1 MSMDDVTATHALE
14 PHQEAIKHIRNT
26 SAATLSSMLT
36 PPLSLT
42 LLLLDVSR
50 ESTAPLPLARRI
62 RSLVAL
68 RRSLRQT
75 ISSEESPSQP
85 MIHSSHSSP
94 KSDSSNVGNDFA
106 KVEIT
111 VSQHQMHIDNDGEDF
126 DSDDNFDYVSAL
138 TNNPCDLVDDPELL
152 ADSHFEKRFL
162 HPVPGSAPIRVII
175 LDEDGRSNGFA
186 ASLSQYLDQIT
197 KASNMPHAVSYLIG
211 GIEALKVESP
221 WLFDA
226 ARVISTNTLGPDE
239 IATVDSAFLGWGDE
253 VCELYEFSTPLAV
266 NIPSFN
272 VQDVDRQMAAVSAE
286 ADISMMDQESTST
299 TECED
304 ESDSDDTDALGS
316 TIESCM
322 VDSGIDLSE
331 SLKTDDMM
339 DCATEANVDIAA
351 DTKTPRTNSNS
362 TATSTNCF
370 DFSLNLDAQFLAA
383 QTVRND
389 SILPSILKH
398 PQVHFKHL
406 SKSNS
411 PTHDLRMLQQHLIAS
426 VWYGKRNPEG
436 DIAVPILHPLAKES
450 TTSQSSSR
458 QLPAQPPRSNTHR
471 TSPIATTQIADFLHL
486 SSCYAAA
493 DPVELKKRNI
503 RHVVRLGW
511 GFEVFQNGSLK
522 QRNNESFIDEPEYL
536 DSGDWS
542 CWESDQEDHHD
553 QNPGASALNGVRE
566 SIMFFQSLASGV
578 GIESELSKLLTELQA
593 KQETDKPP
601 MAAKLSTQQRARI
614 RKLMGGNWRR
624 VGGADAGMNQ
634 KYNSWRVKMYDFPI
648 EDTPAAPIRWIL
660 EKCCEVL
667 EAARVLGENVL
678 VHCHAGV
685 SRSSTIVLAYLMR
698 WRRFTLY
705 ESWLLTYKARPIIRP
720 NEGFSRALQE
730 LEYEMHP
737 HLKES
742 TMPIFWMSDSY
753 TNFLEILE
761 VQERLWRWQ
770 CKDRPVEAA
779 AADERKLSIG
789 TVRKSSFISELVA
802 AGPVTAE
809 EEAAVTG
816 GDSGGQTGGRL
827 SVKGRGRGLSFG
839 GRAG

>member
-1 MSMDDVTATHALE
+1 MSRDDVTVTHALE
-14 PHQEAIKHIRNT
+14 PHQEAVEHIRNT
-26 SAATLSSMLT
+26 SAAALSSMLT

-42 LLLLDVSR
+42 LLLLDVTR

-62 RSLVAL
+62 RSLVTL
-68 RRSLRQT
+68 RRNLLQT
-75 ISSEESPSQP
+75 VSAEESLSQS
-85 MIHSSHSSP
+85 MIHPSHTSQI
-94 KSDSSNVGNDFA
+94 SDSSNVGNDFA
-106 KVEIT
+106 RVEIT
-111 VSQHQMHIDNDGEDF
+111 VSQHQMHIDDGEEF
-126 DSDDNFDYVSAL
+126 VSDDNFDYVNAL
-138 TNNPCDLVDDPELL
+138 INSSCDLADDPELL

-186 ASLSQYLDQIT
+186 ASLSQHLDHIT
-197 KASNMPHAVSYLIG
+197 KASNMPHAVSYLSG
-211 GIEALKVESP
+211 GIEALKAASP

-226 ARVISTNTLGPDE
+226 ARVIPTNTLGPDE
-239 IATVDSAFLGWGDE
+239 ITTTTSDSAFLGWGDE
-253 VCELYEFSTPLAV
+253 ACEQYEFPVPLAV
-266 NIPSFN
+266 NIPSFH
-272 VQDVDRQMAAVSAE
+272 VQDTDRQIAAVSAD
-286 ADISMMDQESTST
+286 ADISMTEQESTST

-331 SLKTDDMM
+331 NLKSDDMM
-339 DCATEANVDIAA
+339 DCATESNIDIAA
-351 DTKTPRTNSNS
+351 DTAAPRTKSNS
-362 TATSTNCF
+362 AATTANCS
-370 DFSLNLDAQFLAA
+370 DFSLNVDAQFHAA

-398 PQVHFKHL
+398 PQVHFRHL

-436 DIAVPILHPLAKES
+436 DIAVPILHPLAKEP
-450 TTSQSSSR
+450 TTSQSSLR
-458 QLPAQPPRSNTHR
+458 QLPAQPQRSNPPR

-511 GFEVFQNGSLK
+511 GFEVFQNSSLK
-522 QRNNESFIDEPEYL
+522 PRNNESFIDDPECL

-542 CWESDQEDHHD
+542 CWESDQEDHHG
-553 QNPGASALNGVRE
+553 QNHGASALNGVRE

-578 GIESELSKLLTELQA
+578 GIESELSKLLTELES
-593 KQETDKPP
+593 KRESDKG
-601 MAAKLSTQQRARI
+601 KLTTQQRARI

-779 AADERKLSIG
+779 AEKSNLSVG

-816 GDSGGQTGGRL
+816 DSGGQTGGRL